1 MTLRDLPPVR
11 EEAEKRAREFL
22 NALSGPA
29 VTWEAMPDTPESRRI
44 KERHVETHL
53 RLLTDLSRPDSRDAI
68 ARLVADWIGWEHW
81 QIGQAI
87 ADGGDDWI
95 LLCNTVGADWT
106 TMETTPKDDLL
117 GRIVLALFGREERAK
132 AIYNGWRDQPG
143 WVPWVEGGNS
153 HKQDEARRL
162 AVLA

>member
-11 EEAEKRAREFL
+11 ALAEERAREFL

-53 RLLTDLSRPDSRDAI
+53 RLLTDLSRPGSRDAV
-68 ARLVADWIGWEHW
+68 ARLVA
-81 QIGQAI
+81 AK
-87 ADGGDDWI
+87 
-95 LLCNTVGADWT
+95 VGADLSGGIVYTLTQRTEGGRKIKTWVVCDCNG
-106 TMETTPKDDLL
+106 DDFP
-117 GRIVLALFGREERAK
+117 VLADTK
-132 AIYNGWRDQPG
+132 IMDPI
-143 WVPWVEGGNS
+143 
-153 HKQDEARRL
+153 EALQAMAL